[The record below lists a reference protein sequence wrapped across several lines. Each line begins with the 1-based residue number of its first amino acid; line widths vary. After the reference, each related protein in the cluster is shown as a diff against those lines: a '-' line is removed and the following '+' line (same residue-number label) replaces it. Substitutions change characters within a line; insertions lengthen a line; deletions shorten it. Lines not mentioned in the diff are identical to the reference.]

1 MLLDGHTTC
10 VGWPFLFSSQLALV
24 KDETRPSAPTAR
36 SLVHLPRCG
45 TPARR
50 DPATL
55 ALALFVRSLAIA
67 CDRD

>member
-36 SLVHLPRCG
+36 SLVHAASKHQRDCVRYDWFAL
-45 TPARR
+45 ARR
-50 DPATL
+50 FADL
-55 ALALFVRSLAIA
+55 
-67 CDRD
+67 DE